1 MNNMNKALEILKE
14 YSIEMS
20 GNTLGL
26 EDQMAMLEAWE
37 SDTPWYETSL
47 AELKAKI
54 AERDARLV
62 ELGYYRIVFA

>member
-1 MNNMNKALEILKE
+1 MNANEILKE

-20 GNTLGL
+20 GHTLGL

-37 SDTPWYETSL
+37 SETPWYEASL

-54 AERDARLV
+54 SERDARLAKI
-62 ELGYYRIVFA
+62 GYYRIEFA